1 MENKILSTKDYNLFK
16 KMVGNRPTQLFRVK
30 KILKSIEKVGYITN
44 PIIVNDKMEII
55 DGQARFEALKQ
66 LNLPIDY
73 IIVNNAGI
81 KECISMNTYN
91 SNWKEMDYINSYV
104 NVGNI
109 NYIRFKELLDTY
121 RQGLYVTSTAV
132 KGTLKLESRAVR
144 DGDLIITEN
153 EFDKAKDK
161 LSWICKFNSFIN
173 NVNGNKTTLKQVLI
187 LASTMPEV
195 DRNRLE
201 ENVMKYIDMIKAY
214 GNGESCACAIEEI
227 YNRNARN
234 PVYIGTEY
242 RKIRRENMKK
252 GLKTIQKM
260 MRGEIN
266 ND

>member
-91 SNWKEMDYINSYV
+91 SNWKEMDYINSYA

-109 NYIRFKELLDTY
+109 NYIRFK
-121 RQGLYVTSTAV
+121 
-132 KGTLKLESRAVR
+132 
-144 DGDLIITEN
+144 
-153 EFDKAKDK
+153 
-161 LSWICKFNSFIN
+161 
-173 NVNGNKTTLKQVLI
+173 
-187 LASTMPEV
+187 
-195 DRNRLE
+195 
-201 ENVMKYIDMIKAY
+201 
-214 GNGESCACAIEEI
+214 
-227 YNRNARN
+227 
-234 PVYIGTEY
+234 
-242 RKIRRENMKK
+242 
-252 GLKTIQKM
+252 
-260 MRGEIN
+260 
-266 ND
+266 